1 MGCCGG
7 RKRRGTSGERMLEP
21 ARRGPTVANY
31 VPRAAAP
38 PTVPGARAIQQP
50 TGGYEIVSSKVCP
63 ECGARLIQKNRW
75 SDRLRRHYRT
85 LWCST
90 CKEARG

>member
-7 RKRRGTSGERMLEP
+7 RKRRGIKGERMLAP

-31 VPRAAAP
+31 TPRAPVP
-38 PTVPGARAIQQP
+38 PSPSARAVQQSG
-50 TGGYEIVSSKVCP
+50 GGYEIVSSKVCP
-63 ECGARLIQKNRW
+63 QCGTRMVQKNRW
-75 SDRLRRHYRT
+75 SDRLRRHFPT

-90 CKEARG
+90 CKEAR